1 MSIPTSYSL
10 YVKGVTVYNYAQ
22 FADLA
27 NSIAAI
33 EDHFEPAGLNTLQF
47 FVDVHEGLTVNH
59 VMDTLAALYELGL
72 TVHVTNV

>member
-10 YVKGVTVYNYAQ
+10 YVSGVTSNNYAQ

-27 NSIAAI
+27 NRIAAI
-33 EDHFEPAGLNTLQF
+33 EDHFEPVDDTTLQF
-47 FVDVHEGLTVNH
+47 FVDVHEGLTVEQ